1 MIHDK
6 MTKGIKDGIPIAIG
20 YFSVSFTFGMLAVKS
35 GISIFQS
42 VLISLLNLTSAGQ
55 FAGINMIFSQASV
68 VEMILTQFV
77 INIRYSLMSLSLSQ
91 KLDAGVRGRERLII
105 SYGVTDEI
113 FAVASCKPG
122 TVGTHYMYGLI
133 FLPVLGW
140 VGGTLAGAV
149 AGSLL
154 PSEIISALGI
164 ALYGMFIAIV
174 VPVAAENKAVK
185 VVVLTALCLSTLFYY
200 LPIGEKLS
208 SGFSMII
215 CTIIAAGLGAVLF
228 PIREEQE

>member
-91 KLDAGVRGRERLII
+91 KLDASVRGRERLII